1 MQYFI
6 SGISLYSAFN
16 KKCDEVQE
24 RMREFGHTLITNKD
38 ALYKVV
44 DSIKSIV
51 ADANGKY
58 PQTKEFICHLTECG
72 KYSNTGF
79 ITVSDVSSR
88 SVASLIFHDV
98 KNIVD

>member
-6 SGISLYSAFN
+6 SNITLPAAFN

-24 RMREFGHTLITNKD
+24 KVRAINCTLMTSKD

-58 PQTKEFICHLTECG
+58 PQTKEFICHLAECG
-72 KYSNTGF
+72 KYSNTGS

-88 SVASLIFHDV
+88 SVASLIFHEV
-98 KNIVD
+98 KNIID

>member
-6 SGISLYSAFN
+6 SEIRLYSAFN
-16 KKCDEVQE
+16 KKCEEVQE
-24 RMREFGHTLITNKD
+24 KVRAINCTLMTSKD

-51 ADANGKY
+51 ADANGEY

-72 KYSNTGF
+72 KYSNTGS

-88 SVASLIFHDV
+88 SVALLIFHEV

>member
-6 SGISLYSAFN
+6 SEIRLYSAFN

-24 RMREFGHTLITNKD
+24 RIRAYNCTLMTSKD
-38 ALYKVV
+38 ALHKVV
-44 DSIKSIV
+44 DSVKSIV

-58 PQTKEFICHLTECG
+58 PHTKEFMCHLTECG

-79 ITVSDVSSR
+79 VTVSDVSSK
-88 SVASLIFHDV
+88 SVASLIFHEV

>member
-6 SGISLYSAFN
+6 SNITLPAAFN
-16 KKCDEVQE
+16 KKCEEVQE
-24 RMREFGHTLITNKD
+24 RIRAYNCTLMTNKD

-51 ADANGKY
+51 ADANGEY
-58 PQTKEFICHLTECG
+58 PQTKEFMCHLTECG

-79 ITVSDVSSR
+79 VTVSDVSSR
-88 SVASLIFHDV
+88 SVASLIFHEV